1 MDDGPSPGTRVLT
14 RVPWFERALLKIR
27 LFAPGDGRKK
37 VKAIIRTADA
47 WLSDGHHEAA
57 RHLYRKA
64 ISLAAEFRIHHLAK
78 VAQKRLAQ
86 AERSAEV
93 QSDATASKA

>member
-1 MDDGPSPGTRVLT
+1 
-14 RVPWFERALLKIR
+14 
-27 LFAPGDGRKK
+27 

-47 WLSDGHHEAA
+47 WLSDGHLEAA

-64 ISLAAEFRIHHLAK
+64 IMLSGEFRIHHLAK

-86 AERSAEV
+86 AERLSKA
-93 QSDATASKA
+93 QSDAQAFKEA